1 MFNFCAVMQPA
12 NFSNTKCDIPELKVN
27 NYKVWNE
34 RILLHLGYIKT
45 SQLLLTPTLQP
56 KRLFMKNGSD

>member
-1 MFNFCAVMQPA
+1 MQLA
-12 NFSNTKCDIPELKVN
+12 NFFNINCDIPELKGD